1 MNPKRLAVIGS
12 ARIIDVLGD
21 DAARSNKRTSSA
33 ATGCPH

>member
-21 DAARSNKRTSSA
+21 DPAERRQTSSA